1 MPSSSLSHVYLSV
14 GSLEATRQ
22 LFVDLLGL
30 EVLIDGGGYVRIG
43 GGGGFH
49 AGIEQEPSG
58 EPIPTE
64 LVIRV
69 DDVDAMTRRLRAAGF
84 DVTDPEDQEWG
95 SRHAW
100 FQDADGRPIS
110 IYTPIDPGG

>member
-1 MPSSSLSHVYLSV
+1 MSSSLSHVYLSV
-14 GSLEATRQ
+14 GSLEATRR

-30 EVLIDGGGYVRIG
+30 EVLLDARV
-43 GGGGFH
+43 
-49 AGIEQEPSG
+49 EPAA
-58 EPIPTE
+58 PADPHE

-84 DVTDPEDQEWG
+84 VVTDPEDQEWG

-100 FQDADGRPIS
+100 FRDTDGRPIS
-110 IYTPIDPGG
+110 IYTPLDAPGG